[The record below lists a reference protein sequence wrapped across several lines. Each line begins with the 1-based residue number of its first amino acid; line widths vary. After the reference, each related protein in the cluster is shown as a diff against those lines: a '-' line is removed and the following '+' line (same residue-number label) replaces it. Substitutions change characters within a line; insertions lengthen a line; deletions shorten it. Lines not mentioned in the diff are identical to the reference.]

1 MKRYKHIWKTVLAGL
16 TVVLATACTD
26 ELADSATGQLPLK
39 PGDVAL
45 QLLPANMAIH
55 NVSTRGT
62 DPKTAAEQQINN
74 IHVFIFD
81 ETGQYLQASGSDAF
95 QGYRYQEGNT
105 TMVLNRTLFENI
117 KQDPRHATVVVLA
130 NMPKET
136 FADED
141 KDAFPDGID
150 NLGALESYIF
160 NLPTFSATLPE
171 SGLPMMVRKDDVNLA
186 PDDGTTTGSVRVETL
201 QMESL
206 MARIDLNFSL
216 EPAQASGSK
225 DYPSLRFDAV
235 RVGNFPKG
243 GRVATQFN
251 DATTETSG
259 VGLQEATAVEQLA
272 DFTGRYIREG
282 QPQTLTLY
290 MFEHGR
296 AAKALNEVVV
306 EGEKPFPDGNYPQNI
321 TEAEKQRYKNW
332 LADDEAAYIELEGIY
347 TNHNDYKYK
356 VTYRLYPGKDATAD
370 FTIKRNC
377 QYKNNI
383 TVSGITVNGQGT
395 EALLDTRVNIDTQ
408 ANPYFIQMLREREHD
423 AHFNVTPMDVYIYN
437 GGSVKVEI
445 VEPEQHKWIRMEPMK
460 ESPTAE
466 GKIAAVNAGDGKRD
480 YFTTDLV
487 TNTLKNNTSYT
498 VTYPTDGTGTHEE
511 RIYFYIDENVPDEK
525 TNGKDIPDREAEI
538 KITYTRPE
546 GEEGIQTH
554 TRVIPIRQ
562 AGMKL
567 VNYSGNNISYKFYI
581 EAYEE
586 YLNHYDGKDTYNE
599 TYAGLEW
606 GFEGILT
613 GLYENTGWAYFPY
626 GWRNTMTIMKQFR
639 NTSSEKDDITLN
651 DKPRGATEYCYNK
664 NKRNNNG
671 KVETCHWYHPSIRE
685 IEQAMDQHYALYKEF
700 QNNWYWGSNP
710 GSYGAYKDENNMNTG
725 LSDKDYITWTGEH
738 PEYARA
744 TRSVYGWIADEN
756 KYGFT
761 HATSEANKP
770 YAKDDE
776 GNWDTPYNP
785 DDWGP
790 GYPQIGDPKIIDPW
804 QEGYGGYARRTQ
816 VFRIRAAYILERPN
830 DNAPTLDN

>member
-1 MKRYKHIWKTVLAGL
+1 MKRYKYIWKTVLAGL

-26 ELADSATGQLPLK
+26 ELADSATGQFPLK

-81 ETGQYLQASGSDAF
+81 NAGKYLQASGNDAF

-105 TMVLNRTLFENI
+105 TMVLNRNLFNEN
-117 KQDPRHATVVVLA
+117 QNADNATVVVLA

-141 KDAFPDGID
+141 KDAIPDKID
-150 NLGALESYIF
+150 KLAALESYVF

-171 SGLPMMVRKDDVNLA
+171 DGLPMMVRKDGVNLA
-186 PDDGTTTGSVRVETL
+186 PDDETTTGSVRVETL

-225 DYPSLRFDAV
+225 DYPSLRFDTV

-243 GRVATQFN
+243 GRVAAQLN

-296 AAKALNEVVV
+296 AAKALDEVVV
-306 EGEKPFPDGNYPQNI
+306 EDEKPFPDGNYPQNI

-383 TVSGITVNGQGT
+383 TVSGITVNGQGK

-408 ANPYFIQMLREREHD
+408 ANPYFIEMLREREHD
-423 AHFNVTPMDVYIYN
+423 AHFNVTPMDVYIYD
-437 GGSVKVEI
+437 GGSVTVKILNPTEDT
-445 VEPEQHKWIRMEPMK
+445 WIRMEPMK
-460 ESPTAE
+460 ISPTAE
-466 GKIAAVNAGDGKRD
+466 GKIAAVNAGDGKRQ
-480 YFTTDLV
+480 YFTTNLV
-487 TNTLKNNTSYT
+487 TQTLKDNTEYT
-498 VTYPTDGTGTHEE
+498 VTYPTGSTGTHEE
-511 RIYFYIDENVPDEK
+511 RIYFYIDENVPQ
-525 TNGKDIPDREAEI
+525 TGVTKDGDPVPAREATIE
-538 KITYTRPE
+538 ITYTRPE
-546 GEEGIQTH
+546 GEEGKPTH
-554 TRVIPIRQ
+554 TREIPIRQ
-562 AGMKL
+562 AGMQAVYFNKFE
-567 VNYSGNNISYKFYI
+567 NGQWIHTCNSYYIYI
-581 EAYEE
+581 EDKEE
-586 YLNHYDGKDTYNE
+586 YLAHYDGKNKYTDTYE
-599 TYAGLEW
+599 GFKWGLDGMISDLGVPDGKNYNYYMRW
-606 GFEGILT
+606 GW
-613 GLYENTGWAYFPY
+613 Y
-626 GWRNTMTIMKQFR
+626 NTMKIMHKYRQ
-639 NTSSEKDDITLN
+639 SAQWPGHEMTLN
-651 DKPRGATEYCYNK
+651 DTPSGAAEYCYNK
-664 NKRNNNG
+664 NKRDTDG
-671 KVETCHWYHPSIRE
+671 HVVEARWFLPTISE
-685 IEQAMDQHYALYKEF
+685 LEYALEKFYVDYEVF
-700 QNNWYWGSNP
+700 QDKWYWSSNP
-710 GSYGAYKDENNMNTG
+710 GAEGNYGDNGENP
-725 LSDKDYITWTGEH
+725 D
-738 PEYARA
+738 YARA
-744 TRSVYGWIADEN
+744 TRI
-756 KYGFT
+756 KYDP
-761 HATSEANKP
+761 SNNEAVNG
-770 YAKDDE
+770 YVH
-776 GNWDTPYNP
+776 YRSNP
-785 DDWGP
+785 DWPYSTD
-790 GYPQIGDPKIIDPW
+790 DTAEDL
-804 QEGYGGYARRTQ
+804 GGHAKRSEE
-816 VFRIRAAYILERPN
+816 FRIRAAYIYQIPDDGPAVIE
-830 DNAPTLDN
+830 

>member
-81 ETGQYLQASGSDAF
+81 KTGEYLKASGYDAF

-117 KQDPRHATVVVLA
+117 EQDPSHATVVVLA

-136 FADED
+136 FED
-141 KDAFPDGID
+141 KNQDAIPDGID
-150 NLGALESYIF
+150 NLAALESYVF
-160 NLPTFSATLPE
+160 NLSTFSATLPE
-171 SGLPMMVRKDDVNLA
+171 DGLPMMVRKDDVNLA
-186 PDDGTTTGSVRVETL
+186 PDDGTTGSVRVETL

-243 GRVATQFN
+243 GRVAAQLN

-296 AAKALNEVVV
+296 AAKAFTYP
-306 EGEKPFPDGNYPQNI
+306 EGIKES
-321 TEAEKQRYKNW
+321 EKQRYKNS
-332 LADDEAAYIELEGIY
+332 LADAEAAYIELEGIY

-408 ANPYFIQMLREREHD
+408 ANPYFIEMLREREHD
-423 AHFNVTPMDVYIYN
+423 AHFNVTPMDVYIYE

-445 VEPEQHKWIRMEPMK
+445 LNPTEDTWIRMEPIK
-460 ESPTAE
+460 R
-466 GKIAAVNAGDGKRD
+466 AATKAGDGKRD

-487 TNTLKNNTSYT
+487 TQTLKDNTEYT
-498 VTYPTDGTGTHEE
+498 VTYPTGSTDTHEE
-511 RIYFYIDENVPDEK
+511 RIYFYIDENVPQ
-525 TNGKDIPDREAEI
+525 TGVTKDGDPVPAREATIE
-538 KITYTRPE
+538 ITYTRPE
-546 GEEGIQTH
+546 GEEGEPTH
-554 TRVIPIRQ
+554 TREIPIRQ
-562 AGMKL
+562 AGMQAVYFNKFET
-567 VNYSGNNISYKFYI
+567 GQWIHTCESYYIYI
-581 EAYEE
+581 EDNEE
-586 YLNHYDGKDTYNE
+586 YLAHYDGKNKYTDTYEGFKWGLNE
-599 TYAGLEW
+599 VTSGL
-606 GFEGILT
+606 GVPVGSNYN
-613 GLYENTGWAYFPY
+613 LYMRW
-626 GWRNTMTIMKQFR
+626 GWRNTMKIMTAYRQ
-639 NTSSEKDDITLN
+639 SSQWPGHEMTLN
-651 DKPRGATEYCYNK
+651 DTPSGAAEYCYNK
-664 NKRNNNG
+664 NKRDSEGN
-671 KVETCHWYHPSIRE
+671 VEEARWFLPTISE
-685 IEQAMDQHYALYKEF
+685 LEYALEKFYVDYEVF
-700 QNNWYWGSNP
+700 QDKWYWSSNP
-710 GSYGAYKDENNMNTG
+710 GATGTSGNN
-725 LSDKDYITWTGEH
+725 GED
-738 PEYARA
+738 PAYARA
-744 TRSVYGWIADEN
+744 TRIYYNPND
-756 KYGFT
+756 K
-761 HATSEANKP
+761 EANEAG
-770 YAKDDE
+770 YVH
-776 GNWDTPYNP
+776 YQSSP
-785 DDWGP
+785 DW
-790 GYPQIGDPKIIDPW
+790 IIDYPNSEKPW
-804 QEGYGGYARRTQ
+804 ARGLGGHSPREKEL
-816 VFRIRAAYILERPN
+816 RIRAAYIYQIPDDGPAVIE
-830 DNAPTLDN
+830 